1 MPLTIRVEDSRAFTK
16 TISLEGRLDNQT
28 VVELDKELDLVLES
42 PMKVLVF
49 DLEGLSYISS
59 VGIRSLFKAQKSMKT
74 RSGETLIVN
83 PQPAV
88 QKVFDIIKAVDLKSV
103 FTSIKELDAYLD
115 AMQRKITEG
124 E

>member
-1 MPLTIRVEDSRAFTK
+1 MPLTIRVVDSRAFTK
-16 TISLEGRLDNQT
+16 TISLKGRLDNQT
-28 VVELDKELDLVLES
+28 VVELDKELDRVLEA

-49 DLEGLSYISS
+49 DLEGLEYISS
-59 VGIRSLFKAQKSMKT
+59 AGIRSLFKAQKSMKT